1 MIVLGVQPQEVV
13 QILIVLTS
21 PLARVRSMVATQLGI
36 LQDTARNMVV
46 QTHHLVKIPGTGIVE
61 ALGIIL
67 VIVQIQDVMIVLLT
81 ALLLGTEIALQLGTH
96 KDIAITVLVQT
107 NLLANTGMDSV
118 VLLGTHKVIAVI
130 AVVIMTRL
138 LVLVLQMVIVIL
150 LGMFKVIAQILL
162 HWAVQIIQM
171 LLIAT
176 PTLMDMAVMRV
187 G

>member
-1 MIVLGVQPQEVV
+1 MGLVATNQ
-13 QILIVLTS
+13 
-21 PLARVRSMVATQLGI
+21 LARALSTVVAQLGI
-36 LQDTARNMVV
+36 LQDTVRNMVALILL
-46 QTHHLVKIPGTGIVE
+46 LVKIPGTGIVV

-67 VIVQIQDVMIVLLT
+67 VIVQIQDVMIVILT
-81 ALLLGTEIALQLGTH
+81 ALLLGTEIALLLGAH
-96 KDIAITVLVQT
+96 RDIAITVLVQT
-107 NLLANTGMDSV
+107 NLLANTGMDNV

-138 LVLVLQMVIVIL
+138 LVLVLLMETVVL
-150 LGMFKVIAQILL
+150 LGIIKVIAQILL